1 MAEADL
7 ACVQELMEEP
17 VTAADGF
24 NYERK
29 ALALCVSSCIFVLK
43 QLHIHHRFVCAL
55 SHDHC
60 VDARAR
66 WC

>member
-29 ALALCVSSCIFVLK
+29 ALASCVSLCIFVLK
-43 QLHIHHRFVCAL
+43 LLHIHHRFFRGFSHQHCAG
-55 SHDHC
+55 
-60 VDARAR
+60 A
-66 WC
+66 